1 MTTGYT
7 LCQTFDRALGRRPRR
22 YYPLHRIQGLQK
34 AIEVWGRTMAFEVT
48 RKDVLGS
55 FMDHD

>member
-7 LCQTFDRALGRRPRR
+7 LCQTIDRDSGRRTSR
-22 YYPLHRIQGLQK
+22 YYPLHRIQGRQK
-34 AIEVWGRTMAFEVT
+34 AIEVWGRTMAYEVT